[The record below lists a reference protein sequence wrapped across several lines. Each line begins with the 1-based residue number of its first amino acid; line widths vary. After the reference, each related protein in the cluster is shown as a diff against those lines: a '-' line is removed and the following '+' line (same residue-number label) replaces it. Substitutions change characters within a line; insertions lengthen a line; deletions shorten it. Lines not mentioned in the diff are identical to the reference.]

1 MNPTEQLA
9 HFSGGTNDL
18 SMTGLWYSHKRVAQ
32 LVEAAKAEALREA
45 RDAIHRDGPDADA
58 IRETLGLKWDEF
70 LGTPRQEPARRVVGE
85 WQDVKAQAKSA
96 GQRCSACGTS
106 EDDCRNAA
114 TACCGLCLIRAGFTH
129 GGSGS

>member
-58 IRETLGLKWDEF
+58 IRETLGLHLSAPSGRWSE
-70 LGTPRQEPARRVVGE
+70 PRRAVVDVRRVVGE
-85 WQDVKAQAKSA
+85 WREVQS
-96 GQRCSACGTS
+96 
-106 EDDCRNAA
+106 
-114 TACCGLCLIRAGFTH
+114 
-129 GGSGS
+129 

>member
-58 IRETLGLKWDEF
+58 IRETLGLDWAFAQFGADGEPRWRQVAGKW
-70 LGTPRQEPARRVVGE
+70 QEVP
-85 WQDVKAQAKSA
+85 
-96 GQRCSACGTS
+96 
-106 EDDCRNAA
+106 DDAV
-114 TACCGLCLIRAGFTH
+114 
-129 GGSGS
+129 